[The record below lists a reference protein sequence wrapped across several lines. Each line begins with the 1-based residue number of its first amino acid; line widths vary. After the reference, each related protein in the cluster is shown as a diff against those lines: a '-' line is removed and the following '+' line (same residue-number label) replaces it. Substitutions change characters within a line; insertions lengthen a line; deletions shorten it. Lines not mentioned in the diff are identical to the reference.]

1 MHIKEN
7 MSRFLS
13 LKLFLMMHLHIFLKI
28 KQYSMSFEGQK
39 VLTSLHY
46 QIIMELFLQK
56 RGNLISTKT
65 KNDMNVF

>member
-13 LKLFLMMHLHIFLKI
+13 LKLFLMMHLHIFLEI
-28 KQYSMSFEGQK
+28 KQNSMTFEGQK

-56 RGNLISTKT
+56 RGNLIVTKT
-65 KNDMNVF
+65 KNDINVF

>member
-1 MHIKEN
+1 
-7 MSRFLS
+7 
-13 LKLFLMMHLHIFLKI
+13 MMHLHIFLEI

-56 RGNLISTKT
+56 RGNLIVTKT
-65 KNDMNVF
+65 KNDINVF